1 MSRLFGRVEDVKG
14 VADYLTENYNKK
26 YLKDK
31 TEITDVELMDATKD
45 ILKYLD
51 KDYVI
56 YINHCNIGVYWN
68 RYIKDTEYSGVGEE
82 YNSIFFP
89 TKKMIEEYKLDLMF
103 FIGDLLRRRKM
114 DYIPDQYDVRCQY
127 SDVLPLLMEYLY
139 LKENNKEDRFILK
152 HLEALK
158 WNGEKYCKT
167 YETYNKHLVTDRENQ
182 LLIYSEDIDSARED
196 FNKKYEKDFLV
207 NTLTILVPLSSM
219 DAMLQIID
227 KVKTKEDFK
236 KIAKLIYDNPDNNRQ
251 LLLRDYGIDSFG
263 HKRLRKEINNIRG
276 SR

>member
-139 LKENNKEDRFILK
+139 LKENNKEEIFSTKIIADLRLDAPHYQKI
-152 HLEALK
+152 
-158 WNGEKYCKT
+158 
-167 YETYNKHLVTDRENQ
+167 YNKHQKHPSIYPDDY
-182 LLIYSEDIDSARED
+182 LLR
-196 FNKKYEKDFLV
+196 
-207 NTLTILVPLSSM
+207 NTLLYLVPLSSM
-219 DAMLQIID
+219 DATLQLID
-227 KVKTKEDFK
+227 KYKDDKDE
-236 KIAKLIYDNPDNNRQ
+236 IRYLIYELVQNESHNREEIMAE
-251 LLLRDYGIDSFG
+251 RNIDTYGF
-263 HKRLRKEINNIRG
+263 KRLRKEIDLRK
-276 SR
+276 